1 MSTPRMVTQW
11 LRDAPGGSLRSAP
24 GRGSDTGGLRGLHPR
39 STAWPRSLG
48 RGGRA
53 WAKHPIQGQ
62 PIRFPSWERAAEVQG
77 GAWALD
83 SSHTPGLEL
92 QVHLS
97 GCLIAWCLLN
107 TVLRLVGVPMAEPRE
122 QGFLVPFVPGARC
135 VTRAAPV
142 RRTYMR
148 HPLSS
153 KCKALDQ
160 VLFHWCCWQPS
171 LLALGI
177 WYQILKAEVETS
189 TVARELSS

>member
-1 MSTPRMVTQW
+1 MSKRLTSQLQHKWPQQ
-11 LRDAPGGSLRSAP
+11 LPLEPLQFCPPGEIPMERGP
-24 GRGSDTGGLRGLHPR
+24 GFYNEKR
-39 STAWPRSLG
+39 
-48 RGGRA
+48 
-53 WAKHPIQGQ
+53 PIQGQ

-177 WYQILKAEVETS
+177 
-189 TVARELSS
+189 